1 MSRAMQATTF
11 ERSGAVLECFL
22 VPWDSEIF
30 GFPVAQIGRIDLGDG
45 AVGDELLEEFDEWCA
60 NRDVRLVACRLDHL
74 QLRESMTLEGH
85 GFRFVETVYGP
96 RLDKLDGVSEPR
108 QAIVVSK
115 ALPSDLPS
123 IQEIAYSAFTTGRF
137 LLDWRLPPELSKRR
151 YASWVRTSFYAPR
164 QTILKAEADGDLV
177 GFFIAEQRPDGS
189 VYWHLTAVAPKWQG
203 QGMGLS
209 LWQTMLLRHRDEGAS
224 YVETTI
230 SGHNVPAI
238 NLYSRLGFSFGSS
251 QMTFHWLR
259 EPASAAPS

>member
-1 MSRAMQATTF
+1 MSPAMQATTF

-96 RLDKLDGVSEPR
+96 RLDKLDVVSEPR

-177 GFFIAEQRPDGS
+177 GFFIAEHRPDGS

-224 YVETTI
+224 
-230 SGHNVPAI
+230 
-238 NLYSRLGFSFGSS
+238 
-251 QMTFHWLR
+251 
-259 EPASAAPS
+259 